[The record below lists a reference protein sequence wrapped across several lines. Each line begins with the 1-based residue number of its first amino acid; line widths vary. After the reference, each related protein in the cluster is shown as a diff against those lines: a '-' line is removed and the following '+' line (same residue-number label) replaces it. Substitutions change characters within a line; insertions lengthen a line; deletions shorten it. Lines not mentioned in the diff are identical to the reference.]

1 MASEKRLIDANA
13 LLERMN
19 VVTADD
25 TCPLHIAAEIDQ
37 EIALAPTVDAVEVV
51 HGRWIPLEY
60 APVVRCKD
68 CKHYCSFYNECSEP
82 HNHYTEEGFREVH
95 DNDFCSYG
103 ERITDNDS

>member
-1 MASEKRLIDANA
+1 MANEKRLIDANA

-51 HGRWIPLEY
+51 RRKE
-60 APVVRCKD
+60 
-68 CKHYCSFYNECSEP
+68 CKHHEHFDALLYCGHTRGLAGSVAP
-82 HNHYTEEGFREVH
+82 
-95 DNDFCSYG
+95 DNFCSYG
-103 ERITDNDS
+103 ERKNNERKAD